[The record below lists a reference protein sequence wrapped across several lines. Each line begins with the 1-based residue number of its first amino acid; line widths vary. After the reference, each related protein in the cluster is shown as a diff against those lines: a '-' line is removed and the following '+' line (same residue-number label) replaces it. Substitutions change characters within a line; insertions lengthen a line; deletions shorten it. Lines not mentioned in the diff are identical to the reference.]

1 MEHQPVANQFWYPW
15 REMPL
20 NQLLNLDPSAENQD
34 RSDEDLSILNQS
46 NDTRIIHERNEA
58 TADPN
63 EQPEPQVTIPLSGGT
78 HDVVETAKIEHVI
91 SLPEYPQTHDLGYA
105 YVVNLRGLSYEQASQ
120 VLTSIQYSYA
130 KVGTETVAFNP
141 FLGCKTRKRRLK
153 CTGVSICTFAHPLI
167 MSSQHYLAD
176 EDLFTS
182 LSETRRR
189 IKQEDSLTLQQK
201 ASMSFYQVHQERF
214 HMKTACKNSIDSC
227 KLVYGTYHEPTIDG
241 IHHPFLACSNRT
253 LENRTLHFHRSLIGK
268 ETSLDI
274 RYLQYLVDGN
284 IPSSFDH
291 CGVVEPRSTRRK
303 DCGIM
308 HPQGQASFLQSPALR
323 EYCQERKCMTLSQIH
338 KSFVNMDRFRAV
350 LTKQRAFR
358 YPKGRDIAGIQHELH
373 RDPTLQSY
381 IREVYDNEYG
391 LFVFCALEA
400 QIRYLA
406 SLDSFEV
413 DMSYKRV
420 KGDVIEVIF
429 ATLIQEHGKIFTLF
443 RVFTDQESPNAY
455 EFIFSRVFY
464 LIQKITNESV
474 SGSTS
479 RE

>member
-1 MEHQPVANQFWYPW
+1 
-15 REMPL
+15 
-20 NQLLNLDPSAENQD
+20 
-34 RSDEDLSILNQS
+34 
-46 NDTRIIHERNEA
+46 
-58 TADPN
+58 
-63 EQPEPQVTIPLSGGT
+63 
-78 HDVVETAKIEHVI
+78 
-91 SLPEYPQTHDLGYA
+91 
-105 YVVNLRGLSYEQASQ
+105 
-120 VLTSIQYSYA
+120 
-130 KVGTETVAFNP
+130 
-141 FLGCKTRKRRLK
+141 
-153 CTGVSICTFAHPLI
+153 

-201 ASMSFYQVHQERF
+201 ASMSF
-214 HMKTACKNSIDSC
+214 
-227 KLVYGTYHEPTIDG
+227 
-241 IHHPFLACSNRT
+241 
-253 LENRTLHFHRSLIGK
+253 
-268 ETSLDI
+268 
-274 RYLQYLVDGN
+274 
-284 IPSSFDH
+284 DH

-303 DCGIM
+303 DC
-308 HPQGQASFLQSPALR
+308 ASFLQSPALR

-429 ATLIQEHGKIFTLF
+429 ATLIQEHGKN
-443 RVFTDQESPNAY
+443 QESPNAY